1 MNLLFNNM
9 YNLRCTSY
17 LYLSL
22 AQHSQLPTRYIDCKY
37 RRVKLQFV
45 CSQIKTATT
54 SNTTLK
60 SESASAFSRCRKS
73 TNSNAQCSLT
83 GSNSQTGVRDAA
95 FETAQHHRT
104 QLKVELQSLRS
115 PSSKCWK
122 WLFGWWN
129 EQCFG

>member
-1 MNLLFNNM
+1 MES
-9 YNLRCTSY
+9 LRCTSY

-22 AQHSQLPTRYIDCKY
+22 AQHSQLPTRCIDCKY

-95 FETAQHHRT
+95 FETAQHHSNST
-104 QLKVELQSLRS
+104 QSWIAVIEVTEFKVLTMTIWMMNRAMLWLKAEL
-115 PSSKCWK
+115 
-122 WLFGWWN
+122 
-129 EQCFG
+129 